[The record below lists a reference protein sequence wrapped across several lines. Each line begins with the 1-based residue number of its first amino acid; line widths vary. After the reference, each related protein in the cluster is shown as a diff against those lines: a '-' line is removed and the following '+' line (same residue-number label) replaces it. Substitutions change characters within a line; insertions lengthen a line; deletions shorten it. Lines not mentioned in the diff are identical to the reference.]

1 MPDYQILYLQY
12 LKKGMAPSTGRG
24 LPFAVFTIL
33 DLGTLDFPNI
43 FKPPHRTVTVH
54 PVLIYPVGAH
64 PDGLVH
70 HILSGLALPATS
82 TVTGT
87 LFSLVAG
94 SIVCALYKILH
105 VLCSAGLS
113 WGGQDGRAGWS
124 TGCGRLML

>member
-87 LFSLVAG
+87 LLVAWLLDPLF
-94 SIVCALYKILH
+94 ALCIKY
-105 VLCSAGLS
+105 CMSSALL
-113 WGGQDGRAGWS
+113 A
-124 TGCGRLML
+124 